1 MAPDMPNGIWNTA
14 TTTMKA
20 VVFKVSGMGAER
32 SCWACME
39 R

>member
-1 MAPDMPNGIWNTA
+1 MLNAIWNTA

-20 VVFKVSGMGAER
+20 VVSKVNGMAKER
-32 SCWACME
+32 SCWACVE